1 MDEFKKRKDNMT
13 LHEKVK
19 DYLETREEITMRKK
33 DVDEVTK
40 LIYFAILILMMFW
53 LLAIGVVINL
63 LT

>member
-19 DYLETREEITMRKK
+19 DYLETREEIRMRKK
-33 DVDEVTK
+33 VVDEVTK

>member
-1 MDEFKKRKDNMT
+1 MT

-19 DYLETREEITMRKK
+19 DYLETREEIRMRKK
-33 DVDEVTK
+33 VVDEVTK
-40 LIYFAILILMMFW
+40 LIYFAILILMMLW